1 MPFIDDILKFKSIS
15 IVGMEKNT
23 GKTECLN
30 YIIKRLSDYNKIIAV
45 TSIGIDGESVD
56 QVTETPKPEIEIS
69 DGVLFVTSEKHFKQK
84 QITAE
89 VLNISSKQTSLG
101 RLVSARAKDS
111 GKLIFSGPPDTIWLK
126 QIIEELS
133 HFGADT
139 ILIDGALSRK
149 SSGSPSVTE
158 GMILTTG
165 AALSAN
171 IPTLV
176 KKTKFVCTLINIC
189 IYQTP
194 LTEILLE
201 DENGISIID
210 NDNCI
215 HNTGIKSTLLLE
227 KSKDK
232 LFGKGNTYFVSGIVT
247 DKLIDLLRIQ
257 PEISETVLVVKDFTK
272 LFVSPEKYTAFIAKG
287 GQIKVL
293 LKTNLIAICINPTS
307 PEGFTLDSDKLKVE
321 LQKNIDVPV
330 YDIKNIASEN
340 I

>member
-1 MPFIDDILKFKSIS
+1 MPFITDILKFKSIS

-30 YIIKRLSDYNKIIAV
+30 YIIKRLLDYNKKIAI

-56 QVTETPKPEIEIS
+56 QVTETPKPEIEIG
-69 DGVLFVTSEKHFKQK
+69 DGVVFVTSEKHFKQK

-89 VLNISSKQTSLG
+89 ILDISIKQSSLG
-101 RLVSARAKDS
+101 RLVTARAKDR
-111 GKLIFSGPPDTIWLK
+111 GKLIFSGPPDTVWLK
-126 QIIEELS
+126 QIIESLKQYKLD
-133 HFGADT
+133 A

-149 SSGSPSVTE
+149 STGSPSVTDC
-158 GMILTTG
+158 MILTTG

-176 KKTKFVCTLINIC
+176 KKTKFVCALINIEQ
-189 IYQTP
+189 YQTT
-194 LTEILLE
+194 LTDILLA

-210 NDNCI
+210 KQNNI
-215 HNTGIKSTLLLE
+215 HNTGIKSTLLLD
-227 KSKDK
+227 KAKDK
-232 LFGKGNTYFVSGIVT
+232 LFGKGNTYFVSGIIT
-247 DKLIDLLRIQ
+247 DKLLDLLRIQ
-257 PEISETVLVVKDFTK
+257 PDISDTVLVVKDFTK
-272 LFVSPEKYTAFIAKG
+272 IFVSPEKYADFIFKG

-293 LKTNLIAICINPTS
+293 LKPNLLAVCINPTS
-307 PEGFTLDSDKLKVE
+307 PEGFILDSDKLRNE

-330 YDIKNIASEN
+330 YDIKKISCEN

>member
-1 MPFIDDILKFKSIS
+1 
-15 IVGMEKNT
+15 MEKNT

-30 YIIKRLSDYNKIIAV
+30 YIIKRLRDYNKVIAV

-84 QITAE
+84 QIIAE

-101 RLVSARAKDS
+101 RLVTARAKNS
-111 GKLIFSGPPDTIWLK
+111 GKLIFSGPPDTVWLK
-126 QIIEELS
+126 QIIGELS
-133 HFGADT
+133 HFGAET
-139 ILIDGALSRK
+139 ILVDGALSRK

-176 KKTKFVCTLINIC
+176 KKTKFVCTLINIG

-194 LTEILLE
+194 LTDILLA

-210 NDNCI
+210 NNCI

-272 LFVSPEKYTAFIAKG
+272 LFVSPEKYSAFITRG

-293 LKTNLIAICINPTS
+293 LKTNFIAICINPTS
-307 PEGFTLDSDKLKVE
+307 PEGFILDSDKLKVE
-321 LQKNIDVPV
+321 LQKNINVPV